1 MQNLEKDQVVL
12 IMQSP
17 DLADP
22 QPFSGEKP
30 TPNHN
35 SNPNSATAAAVP
47 PSKPSRPTLNRL
59 AVSKPKSRFVEL
71 NYPPLLKPEHQP
83 LSEIPKRSD
92 DTDSD
97 SDDQEED
104 EEEEEEEQPISDK
117 FLPKSGRWWFG
128 WQALLEWSAFV
139 AITACLVSSLTL
151 PSLKLHTLWGLKQWK
166 WCLMGLVVLCGRL
179 VSGWLVWA
187 LVFVIERYFLLQE
200 KVLYFVYGLR
210 KSVRSCVWLALVV
223 LSWYL
228 VFDPKVDT
236 SPILYRFSRA
246 LVAFLVAA
254 TIWLLK
260 ILLVKVLASSFHVAT
275 FFDRM
280 KESVFHQYIL
290 ESLSGPPLEEDN
302 VDTTSRTKEEEN
314 EKKRKKKL
322 KRRSPVAGMIMG
334 RSKTMPARMGGS
346 SRRIDMK
353 KLRDLSRAAANG
365 RSVRRLVSHI
375 MKTGLSLSTLSRT
388 VDRTVDRFG
397 ETDADSEITS
407 EREARVSAERIF
419 KNVAKPHHKYIEEED
434 LKRFLTREE
443 VHTIFPLFEG
453 ALETGKIKKSAFRN
467 WVVRAYRERKSL
479 AHSLNDTKTA
489 VQQLHKLA
497 SAVVSVIILMIS
509 LLVMGVA
516 TTKLL
521 LVVTSQLLVA
531 GFMFKNMVK
540 IIFESIIFVF
550 VMHPFDVGDRCVI
563 DGVQM
568 IVEEMNILTTVFLRY
583 DNEKIYYPN
592 AVLLSKPISN
602 FYRSPDMGDMIEF
615 SIDVSTPVETVTAL
629 RKSIQ
634 AYLESKPKYW
644 HPKHSVLVKEIE
656 NVNKMKMALT
666 VLHTMN
672 HQNFPEKN
680 NRRSELVFELKKIF
694 ESLGIKYHLLPQEI
708 HLTQVVMA
716 DGRMPAQ

>member
-1 MQNLEKDQVVL
+1 MQNSEKDQVVL
-12 IMQSP
+12 NMQSP
-17 DLADP
+17 DLTDP
-22 QPFSGEKP
+22 QLPPADKP
-30 TPNHN
+30 PPNHN
-35 SNPNSATAAAVP
+35 SNPNTAAAAP
-47 PSKPSRPTLNRL
+47 PSKPSRQPLTTP
-59 AVSKPKSRFVEL
+59 AVSKPKSRFLEL
-71 NYPPLLKPEHQP
+71 NYPPPLKPELQH

-97 SDDQEED
+97 DQED
-104 EEEEEEEQPISDK
+104 EEEEQPISDK
-117 FLPKSGRWWFG
+117 FLRESGRRWFG
-128 WQALLEWSAFV
+128 WRAMLEWSAFV
-139 AITACLVSSLTL
+139 PITACLVCSLTL
-151 PSLKLHTLWGLKQWK
+151 PSLKLHTLWGLKLWK

-179 VSGWLVWA
+179 VSGWLVWT
-187 LVFVIERYFLLQE
+187 LVFVIERHFILQE

-210 KSVRSCVWLALVV
+210 KSVRSCVWLALVL

-236 SPILYRFSRA
+236 SPVLHRFSRA
-246 LVAFLVAA
+246 LVAVLIAA

-260 ILLVKVLASSFHVAT
+260 ILLVKVLASSFHVTT

-280 KESVFHQYIL
+280 KVSVFHHYIL
-290 ESLSGPPLEEDN
+290 ETLSGPPLDEDD
-302 VDTTSRTKEEEN
+302 VDAIRSNKEEEN
-314 EKKRKKKL
+314 EKKKKKNL
-322 KRRSPVAGMIMG
+322 MRRSPAAGMMG
-334 RSKTMPARMGGS
+334 RSKTIPEARAGS
-346 SRRIDMK
+346 SRRIDIER
-353 KLRDLSRAAANG
+353 LRLLSRAGTNA

-388 VDRTVDRFG
+388 LDRTVDRFG
-397 ETDADSEITS
+397 NTDADSEITS

-419 KNVAKPHHKYIEEED
+419 KNVAKPRHKYIEEED

-453 ALETGKIKKSAFRN
+453 ALETGMIKKSAFRN

-497 SAVVSVIILMIS
+497 SAVVSVIIIIVS

-516 TTKLL
+516 TTKVLV
-521 LVVTSQLLVA
+521 VVTSQLLVA
-531 GFMFKNMVK
+531 GFLFQNMGK
-540 IIFESIIFVF
+540 TIFESIIFVF

-592 AVLLSKPISN
+592 AVLLTKPISN

-615 SIDVSTPVETVTAL
+615 SIDVSTPVETVAAL

-634 AYLESKPKYW
+634 TYLESKPKYW

-656 NVNKMKMALT
+656 NVNKMKMALN

-694 ESLGIKYHLLPQEI
+694 ESLGIKYHLLPQEV

-716 DGRMPAQ
+716 DGRIPAPPPAPTQV

>member
-1 MQNLEKDQVVL
+1 MQNSEKDQVVL
-12 IMQSP
+12 NMQSP
-17 DLADP
+17 DLTDP
-22 QPFSGEKP
+22 QLPPADKP
-30 TPNHN
+30 PPNHN
-35 SNPNSATAAAVP
+35 SNPNTAAAAP
-47 PSKPSRPTLNRL
+47 PSKPSRQPLTTP
-59 AVSKPKSRFVEL
+59 AVSKPKSRFLEL
-71 NYPPLLKPEHQP
+71 NYPPPLKPELQH

-97 SDDQEED
+97 DQED
-104 EEEEEEEQPISDK
+104 EEEEQPISDK
-117 FLPKSGRWWFG
+117 FLRESGRRWFG
-128 WQALLEWSAFV
+128 WRAMLEWSAFV
-139 AITACLVSSLTL
+139 PITACLVCSLTL
-151 PSLKLHTLWGLKQWK
+151 PSLKLHTLWGLKLWK

-179 VSGWLVWA
+179 VSGWLVWT
-187 LVFVIERYFLLQE
+187 LVFVIERHFILQE

-210 KSVRSCVWLALVV
+210 KSVRSCVWLALVL

-236 SPILYRFSRA
+236 SPVLHRFSRA
-246 LVAFLVAA
+246 LVAVLIAA

-260 ILLVKVLASSFHVAT
+260 ILLVKVLASSFHVTT

-280 KESVFHQYIL
+280 KVSVFHHYIL
-290 ESLSGPPLEEDN
+290 ETLSGPPLDEDD
-302 VDTTSRTKEEEN
+302 VDAIRSNKEEEN
-314 EKKRKKKL
+314 EKKKKKNL
-322 KRRSPVAGMIMG
+322 MRRSPAAGMMG
-334 RSKTMPARMGGS
+334 RSKTIPEARAGS
-346 SRRIDMK
+346 SRRIDIER
-353 KLRDLSRAAANG
+353 LRLLSRAGTNA

-388 VDRTVDRFG
+388 LDRTVDRFG
-397 ETDADSEITS
+397 NTDADSEITS

-419 KNVAKPHHKYIEEED
+419 KNVAKPRHKYIEEED

-453 ALETGKIKKSAFRN
+453 ALETGMIKKSAFRN
-467 WVVRAYRERKSL
+467 WV
-479 AHSLNDTKTA
+479 
-489 VQQLHKLA
+489 
-497 SAVVSVIILMIS
+497 
-509 LLVMGVA
+509 
-516 TTKLL
+516 
-521 LVVTSQLLVA
+521 
-531 GFMFKNMVK
+531 
-540 IIFESIIFVF
+540 
-550 VMHPFDVGDRCVI
+550 
-563 DGVQM
+563 M

-592 AVLLSKPISN
+592 AVLLTKPISN

-615 SIDVSTPVETVTAL
+615 SIDVSTPVETVAAL

-634 AYLESKPKYW
+634 TYLESKPKYW

-656 NVNKMKMALT
+656 NVNKMKMALN

-694 ESLGIKYHLLPQEI
+694 ESLGIKYHLLPQEV

-716 DGRMPAQ
+716 DGRIPAPPPAPTQV

>member
-1 MQNLEKDQVVL
+1 MQNSEKDQVVL

-22 QPFSGEKP
+22 QLHSADKP

-35 SNPNSATAAAVP
+35 SSPNSTAAAAAAP
-47 PSKPSRPTLNRL
+47 PSKPSRPTLTPP
-59 AVSKPKSRFVEL
+59 AVSKPKSRFLEL
-71 NYPPLLKPEHQP
+71 NYPSPLKPELQP
-83 LSEIPKRSD
+83 LPEIPKRSD

-97 SDDQEED
+97 SDDREED
-104 EEEEEEEQPISDK
+104 DEEEQPISDK
-117 FLPKSGRWWFG
+117 FLPESGRRWFG
-128 WQALLEWSAFV
+128 WRALLEWSAFV
-139 AITACLVSSLTL
+139 PITACLVCSLTL
-151 PSLKLHTLWGLKQWK
+151 PSLKLHTLWGLKLWK

-187 LVFVIERYFLLQE
+187 LVFVIERHFILQE

-210 KSVRSCVWLALVV
+210 KSVRSCVWLALVL

-236 SPILYRFSRA
+236 SPVLHRFSRA
-246 LVAFLVAA
+246 LVAVLIAA

-260 ILLVKVLASSFHVAT
+260 ILLVKVLASSFHVTT

-280 KESVFHQYIL
+280 KVSVFHHYIL
-290 ESLSGPPLEEDN
+290 ETLSGPPLDEDD
-302 VDTTSRTKEEEN
+302 VDAIVRNKEEEN
-314 EKKRKKKL
+314 EKKKKKL
-322 KRRSPVAGMIMG
+322 MWRSPAAGMMG
-334 RSKTMPARMGGS
+334 RSKTMPVRGGS
-346 SRRIDMK
+346 SRRIDMER
-353 KLRDLSRAAANG
+353 LRLLSRAGTNA

-388 VDRTVDRFG
+388 LDRTVDRFG
-397 ETDADSEITS
+397 NTDADSEITS
-407 EREARVSAERIF
+407 EWEARVSAERIF
-419 KNVAKPHHKYIEEED
+419 RNVAKPRHKYIEEED

-497 SAVVSVIILMIS
+497 SAVN
-509 LLVMGVA
+509 MGK
-516 TTKLL
+516 T
-521 LVVTSQLLVA
+521 
-531 GFMFKNMVK
+531 
-540 IIFESIIFVF
+540 IFESIIFVF

-592 AVLLSKPISN
+592 AVLLTKPISN
-602 FYRSPDMGDMIEF
+602 FYRSPDMGDTIEF
-615 SIDVSTPVETVTAL
+615 SIDVSTPVETVATL

-644 HPKHSVLVKEIE
+644 HPKHSVLVREIE
-656 NVNKMKMALT
+656 NVNKMKMALN

-672 HQNFPEKN
+672 HQNFPERN

-694 ESLGIKYHLLPQEI
+694 ESLGIKYHLLPQGV
-708 HLTQVVMA
+708 HLTQLVMA
-716 DGRMPAQ
+716 DGRIPAPPPAPTPV